1 MDHPP
6 PPTATASSASGQ
18 TDFNGDSRII
28 APMLAK
34 NHKPLTISTSEN
46 LYIDPGFRRHS
57 FLGNP
62 VIIGTIH
69 LPNFPQCRGPLCVTG
84 DTDNEYNVLLSI
96 QSKNE
101 SGLPVSDEKELLQQA
116 MRKAQELSQ
125 TDIKELLEV
134 APEMWK
140 KMYTPFPDIE
150 DILGREGI
158 AERVG
163 NDPSWVRDNESA
175 LFGGMIRNYV
185 TRTQQ
190 LARHAEMMV
199 FTVMINIDRL
209 AEVYKRCGW
218 MDLAEMDR
226 LELAGLLEE
235 CMSRLRREGVRW

>member
-1 MDHPP
+1 
-6 PPTATASSASGQ
+6 
-18 TDFNGDSRII
+18 
-28 APMLAK
+28 
-34 NHKPLTISTSEN
+34 
-46 LYIDPGFRRHS
+46 
-57 FLGNP
+57 
-62 VIIGTIH
+62 
-69 LPNFPQCRGPLCVTG
+69 
-84 DTDNEYNVLLSI
+84 
-96 QSKNE
+96 
-101 SGLPVSDEKELLQQA
+101 

-175 LFGGMIRNYV
+175 LFGGMITNYV

-190 LARHAEMMV
+190 LARHMEMRV
-199 FTVMINIDRL
+199 FKAMINENGL

-218 MDLAEMDR
+218 MDLAEINR
-226 LELAGLLEE
+226 SELAGLLEE
-235 CMSRLRREGVRW
+235 CMSRLRMEGVRW